1 MNIKSPTVSDI
12 PRLRTLWRES
22 FGDTDA
28 FLDAFFTTA
37 FSPERALAVYKN
49 GSIISVLYWFLCEY
63 DKKPM
68 AYIYG
73 VQTAKSARG
82 NGVCHSLMAAAH
94 KRLAEDGYS
103 GAILVPSGTE
113 LVGFYETMGYRLY
126 TKLGKFST
134 IAKDLGVD
142 VCEIDKAEYAQLR
155 RKYLPEG
162 GVIQE
167 NENID
172 FLLTYA
178 KLYKGEDFVM
188 TAYCEDGILHAAE
201 LLGNCKNASGIVH
214 TLGCKTGNFRIPLGD
229 DYFGMYLSFSE
240 STAVPSYFGLAF
252 D

>member
-1 MNIKSPTVSDI
+1 MNIKSPTVTDI
-12 PRLRTLWRES
+12 PRLRMLWKES

-28 FLDAFFTTA
+28 FLDGFFATA
-37 FSPERALAVYKN
+37 FSPERALAVYQD
-49 GSIISVLYWFLCEY
+49 SEIISALYWFLCEY
-63 DKKPM
+63 NEKPV

-73 VQTAKSARG
+73 VQTAKSSRG

-94 KRLAEDGYS
+94 KRLAEDGYC
-103 GAILVPSGTE
+103 GVILVPSNDK

-134 IAKDLGVD
+134 IAKASGIS
-142 VCEIDKAEYAQLR
+142 VCEIDKAEYTQLR

-162 GVIQE
+162 GVVQE

-188 TAYCEDGILHAAE
+188 TAYCENGILNAIE
-201 LLGNCKNASGIVH
+201 LLGNTENASGIVH
-214 TLGCKTGNFRIPLGD
+214 TLGCKKGSFRTPFGG
-229 DYFGMYLSFSE
+229 DYFGMYRPFSDNN
-240 STAVPSYFGLAF
+240 APLYFGLAF